1 MIQGIAI
8 STHVGDQVYN
18 CFMDELIVKSYF
30 YKYDNNGRLSS
41 ITFDTLDKNNN
52 TKTYSFDNLYD
63 KDFTWESD
71 EEKSW
76 IEWASQNKDF
86 VLEFNHIDTIK
97 NIYKIGFA
105 NGFDYRRKIK
115 HEEIMQK

>member
-1 MIQGIAI
+1 MIPNIALSI
-8 STHVGDQVYN
+8 HVGDTVYN
-18 CFMDELIVKSYF
+18 CFKDKLTVKSF
-30 YKYDNNGRLSS
+30 SYKFDNHGKVSS
-41 ITFDTLDKNNN
+41 IIFDTLDKNNN

-76 IEWASQNKDF
+76 ISWASQNKDF

-97 NIYKIGFA
+97 NIYMIGFV